1 VKKILGTALVC
12 AMLSSTA
19 FAQPSAPGSACDR
32 ACLEGFIDQYLDAL
46 VAHAPAKLPLANNV
60 RFTEDTLEKKVGEG
74 LWQTASKIRPFRQDI
89 IDVRQGIA
97 GSHVVVEENGSPSLF
112 VLRMKIVA
120 RKIAEIET
128 MVVRSEKE
136 GMIFAVDSLT
146 AASDAMNVV
155 PPPAQRNSREEAIKI
170 AEKYPAGL
178 KAGGFVEVDAQFAQG
193 AYRFENGQRMAGP
206 GCKFRPPSCEDIKAQ
221 KLPKLAGVTYRVAAV
236 DEELG
241 IVWMRLDFGAGSTFG
256 GGANSLIVWEAFKVY
271 DDKMHAVEAFM
282 EVMPAGSKSGWE

>member
-1 VKKILGTALVC
+1 MRQIFGTALLC
-12 AMLSSTA
+12 ALLGSSA
-19 FAQPSAPGSACDR
+19 FAQSAAPGGGCDR
-32 ACLEGFIDQYLDAL
+32 ACLKGFIDQYLDAL

-60 RFTEDTLEKKVGEG
+60 RFTEDTVEMKVGEG

-97 GSHVVVEENGSPSLF
+97 GSHVVVEENGSPSLL
-112 VLRMKIVA
+112 VLRLKVVA

-128 MVVRSEKE
+128 MVVRNQKE

-155 PPPAQRNSREEAIKI
+155 PAPAQRNSRADAVKI

-178 KAGGFVEVDAQFAQG
+178 KAGSFVEVDAQFAHG

-206 GCKFRPPSCEDIKAQ
+206 GCKFRPPTCEDIKAQ
-221 KLPKLAGVTYRVAAV
+221 KLPTLGGVTYRVAAV

-271 DDKMHAVEAFM
+271 DGKMHAVEAFM
-282 EVMPAGSKSGWE
+282 EVMPAGAKSGWE